1 MKDRKKLTMPVK
13 LFLISEILI
22 FLMIAVFVLTE
33 IFFPLSQEQQF
44 VMEESMQEWSPRF
57 WDNVVNVFLGFGF
70 PLTFLLSVVEII
82 LSIKKYLPKKSC
94 KKEILKI
101 FLMFLSI
108 IVSYFFWHI
117 PLIFCLAVIIFF
129 VSLFRDIRTIKNL
142 RKQNVSVK
150 EIIMFCIMLFN
161 FSFFGFMNFA
171 LLVIYFGPRP

>member
-1 MKDRKKLTMPVK
+1 MKDRKRFKLPAK

-22 FLMIAVFVLTE
+22 FLMIVGFVLTE
-33 IFFPLSQEQQF
+33 IIFPLSANIECR
-44 VMEESMQEWSPRF
+44 MIEEHQKWSPRF
-57 WDNVVNVFLGFGF
+57 WDNVVNVLLEFGF

-117 PLIFCLAVIIFF
+117 PLIFRLAVIIFF